1 MNSNINIHKTT
12 TMNIKRRNLLNSL
25 LLCGLFVVAGISCK
39 KKFDQPPVY
48 VPPSITANT
57 TIRQLKALLTASGN
71 LQQITDDLII
81 RGVVVGDDKSG
92 NLYKNIV
99 IQDATGGL
107 SVLMEGTNLFTSYPI
122 GREIFIKC
130 KGLYLGDY
138 NRLIQLGGGI
148 DATGTTPSLLG
159 IAPSLFNTY
168 IVKGSFN
175 NNVTPRVVNVSDLT
189 TNLQDTLQNTLIQ
202 LNGFEFDARDT
213 SKTYALPNQN
223 PPGTVNFTIKNCT
236 GASIVLRNSGY
247 SNFAGFG
254 VPNGNGN
261 IVALYT
267 VFGNTKQLTIRD
279 TADLKLWGARCGS
292 GGGGGGGGGG
302 TGTLTDISAIRAL
315 LTGTTATIPAD
326 TKITGIVISDRS
338 AGNTQSQ
345 NIVVQQGNGLSGIVV
360 RFASATPTP
369 TFNLGDSIDVVISG
383 ATLGRFQGVM
393 QVSNVPQ
400 ANVTRISTG
409 KTITPRVATVAQV
422 SANQPGWESTL
433 VQILNVTISGG
444 TGGNWSGTTRFADGT
459 GTIDHFTRTGAT
471 GATFANTPYPTGVR
485 ASATAIVSKFNAT
498 NQIAIRN
505 PSDVQ

>member
-1 MNSNINIHKTT
+1 MHTT
-12 TMNIKRRNLLNSL
+12 PRNLRNLF
-25 LLCGLFVVAGISCK
+25 LLCCLMAVTGISCK
-39 KKFDQPPVY
+39 KTFDQPPVY

-81 RGVVVGDDKSG
+81 RGVIVGDDKSG

-148 DATGTTPSLLG
+148 DGTGTTPSLLG

-168 IVKGSFN
+168 IIKGSYN
-175 NNVTPRVVNVSDLT
+175 NVVTPRVVNVSDLT

-202 LNGFEFDARDT
+202 LNSFEFDVRDT
-213 SKTYALPNQN
+213 AKTYALPNQN
-223 PPGTVNFTIKNCT
+223 PPGTVNFTVKNCS

-261 IVALYT
+261 IVAIYT

-279 TADLKLWGARCGS
+279 TADLNCWGARCGS
-292 GGGGGGGGGG
+292 GGGTGG

-315 LTGTTATIPAD
+315 LTGTTATIPAN
-326 TKITGIVISDRS
+326 TKITGVVISDRTS
-338 AGNTQSQ
+338 NNIQSQ
-345 NIVVQQGNGLSGIVV
+345 NIIVQQGDGLSGIVV
-360 RFASATPTP
+360 RFASATPAH
-369 TFNLGDSIDVVISG
+369 TFNTGDSIDVVISG
-383 ATLGRFQGVM
+383 ATLGRFSGVM
-393 QVSNVPQ
+393 QVSNVPL
-400 ANVTRISTG
+400 ANVTLVSTG
-409 KTITPRVATVAQV
+409 KTINPRVATVAQV
-422 SANQPGWESTL
+422 NANQPGWESTL
-433 VQILNVTISGG
+433 VKILNVTITG
-444 TGGNWSGTTRFADGT
+444 TGTAVNWTGTTKFNDGT
-459 GTIDHFTRTGAT
+459 GSIDHYTRPGAT
-471 GATFANTPYPTGVR
+471 GATFANSPFPTGVR

-498 NQIAIRN
+498 NQITIRN
-505 PSDVQ
+505 PADVQ

>member
-1 MNSNINIHKTT
+1 MNSNINVHKTT
-12 TMNIKRRNLLNSL
+12 IMNIKRRNYLNPL
-25 LLCGLFVVAGISCK
+25 LLCCILAVTAISCK
-39 KKFDQPPVY
+39 KTFDQPPVY

-71 LQQITDDLII
+71 LQQINDDLVI
-81 RGVVVGDDKSG
+81 RGLITGDDKSG

-148 DATGTTPSLLG
+148 DGTGTTPSLLG

-168 IVKGSFN
+168 IVKGSYN
-175 NNVTPRVVNVSDLT
+175 NAVTPRVVNVSDLT

-202 LNGFEFDARDT
+202 LNGFEFAAADT
-213 SKTYALPNQN
+213 AKTYALPNQN
-223 PPGTVNFTIKNCT
+223 PPGTVNFTIKNCS

-315 LTGTTATIPAD
+315 LTGTTATIPAN
-326 TKITGIVISDRS
+326 TKITGIVISDRV
-338 AGNTQSQ
+338 ANNTQSQ
-345 NIVVQQGNGLSGIVV
+345 NIVVQQGDGLSGIVV
-360 RFASATPTP
+360 RFASATPAH
-369 TFNLGDSIDVVISG
+369 TFNMGDSIDVVISG
-383 ATLGRFQGVM
+383 ATLGRFSGVM
-393 QVSNVPQ
+393 QVSNVPL
-400 ANVTRISTG
+400 ASATLVAAG
-409 KTITPRVATVAQV
+409 KVITPRVATVAQV

-433 VQILNVTISGG
+433 VKILNVTISGG
-444 TGGNWSGTTRFADGT
+444 TGGNWSGTTRFGDGS

-471 GATFANTPYPTGVR
+471 GATFANSPYPTGVR
-485 ASATAIVSKFNAT
+485 ASATAIVSKFNTT
-498 NQIAIRN
+498 NQINIRN
-505 PSDVQ
+505 TADVQ

>member
-1 MNSNINIHKTT
+1 MHTT
-12 TMNIKRRNLLNSL
+12 SRNLLNL
-25 LLCGLFVVAGISCK
+25 FLLCCLMAATGISCK
-39 KKFDQPPVY
+39 KTFDQPPVY

-71 LQQITDDLII
+71 LQQINDDLII
-81 RGVVVGDDKSG
+81 RGVIVGDDKSG

-148 DATGTTPSLLG
+148 DGTGTTPSLLG

-168 IVKGSFN
+168 IIKGSFN
-175 NNVTPRVVNVSDLT
+175 NLVTPRVVNVSDLT

-202 LNGFEFDARDT
+202 LNGFEFATADT
-213 SKTYALPNQN
+213 AKTYALPNQN

-267 VFGNTKQLTIRD
+267 VFGTTKQLTIRD
-279 TADLKLWGARCGS
+279 TADLSFYGSRCGS
-292 GGGGGGGGGG
+292 GGGGGGGG
-302 TGTLTDISAIRAL
+302 TGTLNDISAIRAL
-315 LTGTTATIPAD
+315 LTGTTATIPAN
-326 TKITGIVISDRS
+326 TKITGIVISDRV
-338 AGNTQSQ
+338 ANNTQSQ
-345 NIVVQQGNGLSGIVV
+345 NIVIQQGNGLSGIVV
-360 RFASATPTP
+360 RFASATPAH
-369 TFNLGDSIDVVISG
+369 TFNVGDSIDVVISG
-383 ATLGRFQGVM
+383 ATLGRFSGLM
-393 QVSNVPQ
+393 QISNVPL
-400 ANVTRISTG
+400 ANATLVASG
-409 KTITPRVATVAQV
+409 KVITPRVATVAQV
-422 SANQPGWESTL
+422 NANQPGWESTL
-433 VQILNVTISGG
+433 VKILNVTITG
-444 TGGNWSGTTRFADGT
+444 TGTAVNWSGTTKFTDASGS
-459 GTIDHFTRTGAT
+459 IDHFTRTGTT
-471 GATFANTPYPTGVR
+471 GATFANSPFPTGVR
-485 ASATAIVSKFNAT
+485 ASATAIVSKFNTT
-498 NQIAIRN
+498 NQINIRN
-505 PSDVQ
+505 PADVQ